1 MKAALTAEE
10 RRMVDYLLG
19 RLPEAE
25 RRGITDQVLAD
36 ESVYQAVLAAEETL
50 IDAYAGG
57 ELDDAE
63 ARMVETTLL
72 VTELGRMKLHTA
84 QALLHRQR
92 LDAARRRQRRWLA
105 AAAAVLLAGG
115 IGFGVFEMWPGRVQ
129 PLAVASIVLR
139 PDAYREKS
147 AVQAVTIPSEGAVS
161 FEIALAPAD
170 LAERYEV
177 RARAAGR
184 AELVLPGIRSG
195 ESLRF
200 VVDRASLVSGRY
212 EFEVFALDGVARR
225 LIAFVPADLK

>member
-1 MKAALTAEE
+1 MKAVLNAEE

-25 RRGITDQVLAD
+25 RREITDQVLAD
-36 ESVYQAVLAAEETL
+36 DGVYQAVLEAEETL

-63 ARMVETTLL
+63 ARVVETTLL

-84 QALLHRQR
+84 RALLHRQR
-92 LDAARRRQRRWLA
+92 LDAARSLHRRWLA
-105 AAAAVLLAGG
+105 AAAVVLVAGG
-115 IGFGVFEMWPGRVQ
+115 IGFAMFEVWPGRVQ
-129 PLAVASIVLR
+129 PSPVASIVLR

-147 AVQAVTIPSEGAVS
+147 TVQTVMIPPEGAVR

-177 RARAAGR
+177 RARTAGR
-184 AELVLPGIRSG
+184 GEMVLPGIKSG
-195 ESLRF
+195 ESLQF
-200 VVDRASLVSGRY
+200 VLDRTSLVSGRY
-212 EFEVFALDGVARR
+212 EFEVFALDGASRR
-225 LIAFVPADLK
+225 LIVFVPADLK